1 MNKAAQDQY
10 IALSKLYVLAE
21 QLVDETTKSTVLDA
35 LAAHA
40 KETDFRVLPDGE
52 PIYIIYNS
60 TVDGNEARTW
70 LVDLYTDHGEA
81 RTLGSNDSAY
91 PADFIADVARSV
103 LTRRTKPGVHEA
115 VQDQL
120 AKTEAKLKKMAS
132 ELAEAKKALSAKEK
146 ANQKLQ
152 EKYDNCVEDLQ
163 DAESEV
169 KELQVQIKRKVV
181 VARA

>member
-1 MNKAAQDQY
+1 MKKAAQDQY

-52 PIYIIYNS
+52 TVYVIYNS
-60 TVDGNEARTW
+60 TVDGNEGRNW

-81 RTLGSNDSAY
+81 HTLGSNDSAY
-91 PADFIADVARSV
+91 PADFIADVARSL
-103 LTRRTKPGVHEA
+103 LTNRTKPGVHEA

-120 AKTEAKLKKMAS
+120 TKTEAKLKKVTS
-132 ELAEAKKALSAKEK
+132 ELAEMKKTLSAKEK
-146 ANQKLQ
+146 TNQKLQ

-181 VARA
+181 VRA

>member
-1 MNKAAQDQY
+1 M
-10 IALSKLYVLAE
+10 
-21 QLVDETTKSTVLDA
+21 LDA

-52 PIYIIYNS
+52 SIYVIYSS

-70 LVDLYTDHGEA
+70 LVDLYTNHGEA

-91 PADFIADVARSV
+91 PADFIADVARSL
-103 LTRRTKPGVHEA
+103 LTRRTKPCVHEA

-120 AKTEAKLKKMAS
+120 TKTEARLKKAMS
-132 ELAEAKKALSAKEK
+132 ELAEVKKSLSAKEK

-169 KELQVQIKRKVV
+169 KELQVEMKRKVV
-181 VARA
+181 ARA

>member
-1 MNKAAQDQY
+1 MEKGAQDQY

-21 QLVDETTKSTVLDA
+21 QLVDETTKSTVLNA

-52 PIYIIYNS
+52 SIYVIYNG

-81 RTLGSNDSAY
+81 HTLGSNDLAY
-91 PADFIADVARSV
+91 LADFVAGVARSV
-103 LTRRTKPGVHEA
+103 LTKRTKPRVHGA
-115 VQDQL
+115 VQEQL
-120 AKTEAKLKKMAS
+120 TKTEAKLKKATIELS
-132 ELAEAKKALSAKEK
+132 EMKKMLGVKEK

-152 EKYDNCVEDLQ
+152 DKYDNCVEDLQ
-163 DAESEV
+163 DAESEL
-169 KELQVQIKRKVV
+169 KELQAQVKRKL
-181 VARA
+181 VARV

>member
-1 MNKAAQDQY
+1 
-10 IALSKLYVLAE
+10 
-21 QLVDETTKSTVLDA
+21 
-35 LAAHA
+35 
-40 KETDFRVLPDGE
+40 
-52 PIYIIYNS
+52 
-60 TVDGNEARTW
+60 
-70 LVDLYTDHGEA
+70 
-81 RTLGSNDSAY
+81 
-91 PADFIADVARSV
+91 
-103 LTRRTKPGVHEA
+103 
-115 VQDQL
+115 
-120 AKTEAKLKKMAS
+120 MAS